1 MSPDLVITIGKD
13 TVMVILMIACP
24 ILICG
29 MAVGL
34 VVSIFQAVT
43 QIQEMTLTFVP
54 KIIVVLVAVLA
65 FAPWMLQVY
74 LDYTTN
80 LIESIPIYI
89 R

>member
-1 MSPDLVITIGKD
+1 MSPELVTTIGKETI
-13 TVMVILMIACP
+13 TVVLMLAAP
-24 ILICG
+24 ILLCG

-34 VVSIFQAVT
+34 AVSIFQAVT

-54 KIIVVLVAVLA
+54 KVIVVLVALLV
-65 FAPWMLQVY
+65 FAPWMLQIY
-74 LDYTTN
+74 IDYTTN